1 MNLKEA
7 FRFQNRL
14 TAFLDETRAILG
26 NEANVTREKITYLR
40 GKVDPGAQDET
51 VLVSPETEYF
61 EQMTEMVRFMVW
73 LLEEKGRLF
82 SAIRRAKNALDVDM
96 DAEVSLNAE
105 RQTVARTLRRMNDLR
120 ASEKTVSGGGTG
132 YRFNAEGNQVAYR
145 CDVKRVTSV
154 NFDRNVVRRA
164 LMRLDKLSDEA
175 SAKLD
180 LCLVTSKVDYVPP
193 FDVNLSFREVFE
205 RFAETAGA

>member
-205 RFAETAGA
+205 HFAETAGA

>member
-1 MNLKEA
+1 MALS
-7 FRFQNRL
+7 
-14 TAFLDETRAILG
+14 G
-26 NEANVTREKITYLR
+26 
-40 GKVDPGAQDET
+40 
-51 VLVSPETEYF
+51 
-61 EQMTEMVRFMVW
+61 
-73 LLEEKGRLF
+73 
-82 SAIRRAKNALDVDM
+82 ALDVDM

>member
-105 RQTVARTLRRMNDLR
+105 LQTVARTLRRMNDLR